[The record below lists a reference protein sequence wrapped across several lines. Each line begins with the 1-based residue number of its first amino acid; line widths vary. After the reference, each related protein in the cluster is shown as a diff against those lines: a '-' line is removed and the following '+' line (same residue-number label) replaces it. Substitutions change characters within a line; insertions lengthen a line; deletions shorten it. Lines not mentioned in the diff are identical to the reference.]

1 MKKKVTGSF
10 RVANAE
16 DGPTS
21 VFVVKDN
28 KKNKTIKQKIYK
40 LRYNIKKAEVE
51 KHIKA
56 EPHSMD
62 EVKEY
67 IKNVCGFTELEP
79 DTDDYQNEY
88 MQMRAS
94 FIMQYAQELLGEY
107 ASYPKLEGEDEES
120 VKRFMEQVELRQ
132 KAAENVP
139 KEVFDIDLHI
149 FEKKEADLQ
158 MRFMIEAD
166 YGYIGGSA
174 SGSKLKRFE
183 QIERNVYRYYGVTQE
198 DIDNKTRRY
207 EELVKTLARR

>member
-1 MKKKVTGSF
+1 MKKKETGSF
-10 RVANAE
+10 CVVNAE

-28 KKNKTIKQKIYK
+28 KKNKTVKQKIYK

-56 EPHSMD
+56 EPHSME
-62 EVKEY
+62 EVKKY
-67 IKNVCGFTELEP
+67 IKNVCGFTEIEP

-88 MQMRAS
+88 VQMRAS

-107 ASYPKLEGEDEES
+107 ASYPKLEGKDEES

-139 KEVFDIDLHI
+139 KEIFDIDLHI
-149 FEKKEADLQ
+149 FEKQEANLQ
-158 MRFMIEAD
+158 MRLMVEAD

-183 QIERNVYRYYGVTQE
+183 RIERNVYRYYGVTQK
-198 DIDNKTRRY
+198 DIDNKTKRY
-207 EELVKTLARR
+207 EDLIKTLARR